1 VERADEAWLPG
12 QSGTLVF
19 RNPESSLAWLG
30 APSGVELHVEAR
42 SDDVVVIPDAAFL
55 FNADFQRAGRDLVLT
70 GEDGRRLIIEDYFAH
85 DKRPA
90 LASRDGATVSA
101 AAIEAIVK
109 NTTPEQYAQA
119 GTPQSAGSPIGRVE
133 KVTGSAFVIRNGVAV
148 ELNVGDLVFKGDV
161 VQTRSGSTLG
171 IGFVDGTAFNLA
183 ANARMV
189 LNEMVFDPNG
199 TSNSALLTLIQG
211 TISFAAGQVAKTGDM
226 KVETPVAT
234 MGIRG
239 TMVLVE
245 IAADN
250 GPTKFHVLRE
260 PDGTVGK
267 VEIYSKTDSSL
278 IATITN
284 PDIKVEVT
292 PPAPGRQ
299 HGAGRRRDGEDDRR
313 AADRPGGRPAG
324 RVRAGVVPVQSAH
337 GRATGADGGKADR

>member
-1 VERADEAWLPG
+1 M
-12 QSGTLVF
+12 F